1 MKFLLLAYVFLTGIL
16 IDEVGESVNI
26 ANPLIPNGEDV
37 VIQGIDYTADFI
49 DLLSLTPNSPSGTLD
64 IALSS
69 IPIIDYNNMPYF
81 EFMVRL
87 NETGGPNNFASLT
100 QYEFAV
106 GNTTLFRL
114 VESVTGAGDG
124 SLTFG
129 EMIDFTD
136 FGPGNNQA
144 DGSIKL
150 PMSLFNGYSG
160 SDFLHIEVEVTNID
174 AGADFLSIN
183 GGTFL
188 GANDVIGDPPVDPPV
203 PEPSRIILIMLGS
216 FLAVLMISRRRKR

>member
-16 IDEVGESVNI
+16 IDEVGETVNI
-26 ANPLIPNGEDV
+26 ANPLVPNGEDIIV
-37 VIQGIDYTADFI
+37 EGINYSAPPGNAFN
-49 DLLSLTPNSPSGTLD
+49 DLLHFDPLNTSGTLD

-69 IPIIDYNNMPYF
+69 IPIVDYNNMPYF

-100 QYEFAV
+100 QYEFAI

-114 VESVTGAGDG
+114 VESVAGAGDG

-160 SDFLHIEVEVTNID
+160 SDFLHIEVEV
-174 AGADFLSIN
+174 A
-183 GGTFL
+183 
-188 GANDVIGDPPVDPPV
+188 
-203 PEPSRIILIMLGS
+203 
-216 FLAVLMISRRRKR
+216 